1 MEHSRQRLQ
10 NCSCRRRK
18 FLSTALGTY
27 RRTAANS
34 PYIEWAKLKSQAR
47 FNLATSG
54 VAGYP
59 LAKLPV
65 RIEDLEINPA
75 GGRYGYGPLVERLAR
90 HAGVPE
96 DCVVSSIGTSLANFM
111 AYCGTLEP
119 GDDILLEQPVY
130 GPMLEAAQF
139 LGANIRTVERRFEN
153 GFALDPADVQKAITP
168 QTKLISLTNLH
179 NPSGAFMNDD
189 TLRAIG
195 AIAQSAGAYVMV
207 DEVYLDMRFDSSVRS
222 SFHLGGPF
230 IVTSSLTKVYGLSGI
245 RCGWILAPAEVARR
259 IWRISDLLE
268 NVNAYPAELLSV
280 IALDHLDEIRARSK
294 SLLDANRALLNQL
307 LDSRTDLQFVRPAA
321 GTVVFPRLARGNTP
335 EFVKFLREKFETS
348 VVPGEFFGMPQ
359 HFRVGIGGE
368 TAMVRQALSQL
379 AAALDAWAAR

>member
-1 MEHSRQRLQ
+1 V
-10 NCSCRRRK
+10 
-18 FLSTALGTY
+18 STALETY
-27 RRTAANS
+27 RRTAAHS

-65 RIEDLEINPA
+65 RIEDLEINPP

-90 HAGVPE
+90 HAGVAE
-96 DCVVSSIGTSLANFM
+96 DCVVNSIGTSLANFM

-119 GDDILLEQPVY
+119 GDDILVERPIY
-130 GPMLEAAQF
+130 GPMVEAAQF
-139 LGANIRTVERRFEN
+139 LGANIHSVERRFEN
-153 GFALDPADVQKAITP
+153 GFALDPADVRKTITP
-168 QTKLISLTNLH
+168 RTKLISLTNLH
-179 NPSGAFMNDD
+179 NPSGAFMDDD

-195 AIAQSAGAYVMV
+195 QIAQSGGAYVMV
-207 DEVYLDMRFDSSVRS
+207 DEVYLDMLFDPAVRS

-230 IVTSSLTKVYGLSGI
+230 IVTSSLTKVYGLSGL
-245 RCGWILAPAEVARR
+245 RCGWILAPSEISRR
-259 IWRISDLLE
+259 IWRISDLME
-268 NVNAYPAELLSV
+268 NVNAHPAELISV
-280 IALDHLDEIRARSK
+280 IALDHLAEIRALSK
-294 SLLDANRALLNQL
+294 ALLDANRALLNQF
-307 LDSRTDLQFVRPAA
+307 LDSRSDLQFVRPAA
-321 GTVVFPRLARGNTP
+321 GTVVFPKLASGNTP

-368 TAMVRQALSQL
+368 TQVVKDGLERL